1 MINVAALRPSE
12 FLKLDEKLSH
22 PGYAAEFGEGL
33 VEYLNE
39 VTVDGGADSDRVY
52 VMARQLTDAKVWNH
66 IDVNALAELLMRA
79 PAEAVAV
86 FMQALP
92 ANLTSAIGFRL
103 TLDKEVRALAAK
115 AQEEAKVVVNQT
127 VIPVK
132 GHWAK
137 RTLHAGAYR
146 VMTYPDPKLRTGK
159 ARILAWIDN
168 TGEVVEIEP
177 VERSPAFPKKKSR
190 SAWTSR
196 SR

>member
-39 VTVDGGADSDRVY
+39 VTVDGGADSDKVY

-79 PAEAVAV
+79 PEEAVAV

-103 TLDKEVRALAAK
+103 TKEVRALAATT
-115 AQEEAKVVVNQT
+115 QEEAKLVVNQA
-127 VIPVK
+127 VVRVK

-137 RTLHAGAYR
+137 RTLHGGAYR
-146 VMTYPDPKLRTGK
+146 VTHADPKLRTGK
-159 ARILAWIDN
+159 ARILAWIGD

-177 VERSPAFPKKKSR
+177 VERSPASPKKKSR